1 MKILSVSE
9 LTKYI
14 KDKFEKDFFL
24 SNLWVK
30 GEISNL
36 KLHSSGH
43 IYLTL
48 KDKDSSLKI
57 VMFRSRA
64 RRLLF
69 RPENGMSVIIQGYLS
84 IYERDGTY
92 QLYAEAMEPDG
103 IGALYIALEQ
113 LKQKLAAQGLF
124 DKTRKKDI
132 PRVPNVIGIVT
143 SPTGAAIQDMLNI
156 IRRRWPQVQIIVA
169 PVLVQGEGAPASIS
183 GGIGQ
188 MNRLGAVDVLIVG
201 RGGGSLEELWA
212 FNTEVV
218 AMAIANSKI
227 PVISAVGHETD
238 FTVADMVADLRA
250 PTPSAAAEL
259 VVPDCNEVG
268 RYLDTLEK
276 RLVNGMGNYLER
288 ARQKVK
294 GYLSTPSL
302 QRPFLITGNRQQTL
316 DMLINNLH
324 RNGQLCLAEKT
335 TNLVNLAG
343 KLNVLSPLA
352 TLARGYGICTTN
364 KGEIITNA
372 DNVEIGQSVEVIL
385 HKGNIL
391 CQVEEKR
398 VRELD

>member
-14 KDKFEKDFFL
+14 KDKFENDFFL

-43 IYLTL
+43 AYLTL
-48 KDKDSSLKI
+48 KDKDCSIKI

-69 RPENGMSVIIQGYLS
+69 RPENGMSVIIQGYIS

-92 QLYAEAMEPDG
+92 QLYAESMEPDG
-103 IGALYIALEQ
+103 VGALYIALEQ

-124 DKTRKKDI
+124 DQERKKPMPRI
-132 PRVPNVIGIVT
+132 PKVIGIVT
-143 SPTGAAIQDMLNI
+143 SPTGAALQDMLNI
-156 IRRRWPQVQIIVA
+156 MRRRWPKVQIILA

-183 GGIGQ
+183 RAIGQ
-188 MNRLGAVDVLIVG
+188 MNSLETVEVLIVG

-212 FNTEVV
+212 FNTEAV
-218 AMAIANSKI
+218 AMAIAKSKI

-259 VVPDCNEVG
+259 VVPDCQEMV
-268 RYLDTLEK
+268 RYLGTLDK
-276 RLVNGMGNYLER
+276 RLAKGMANYLDKSKQR
-288 ARQKVK
+288 VK
-294 GYLSTPSL
+294 HCLAAPSL
-302 QRPFLITGNRQQTL
+302 QRPYLITGSRQQTL
-316 DMLINNLH
+316 DILTNNLQ
-324 RNGQLCLAEKT
+324 RNGNLCLTERT
-335 TNLVNLAG
+335 SRLVNLAG

-352 TLARGYGICTTN
+352 TLARGYSICSTSN
-364 KGEIITNA
+364 GEIISDA
-372 DNVEIGQSVEVIL
+372 AKVEVGQGVAVVL
-385 HKGNIL
+385 QKGKIL
-391 CQVEEKR
+391 CQVEEKQIR
-398 VRELD
+398 

>member
-14 KDKFEKDFFL
+14 KDKFENDFFL

-43 IYLTL
+43 AYLTL
-48 KDKDSSLKI
+48 KDKDCSIKI

-69 RPENGMSVIIQGYLS
+69 RPENGMSVIIQGYIS

-92 QLYAEAMEPDG
+92 QLYAESMEPDG
-103 IGALYIALEQ
+103 VGALYIALEQ

-124 DKTRKKDI
+124 DKERKKPI
-132 PRVPNVIGIVT
+132 PRIPKVIGIVT
-143 SPTGAAIQDMLNI
+143 SPTGAALQDMLNI
-156 IRRRWPQVQIIVA
+156 MRRRWPKVQILLA

-183 GGIGQ
+183 RGIEQ
-188 MNRLGAVDVLIVG
+188 MNGLGTVDVLIVG

-212 FNTEVV
+212 FNTEAV
-218 AMAIANSKI
+218 AMAIAKSKI

-259 VVPDCNEVG
+259 VVPDCQEMG
-268 RYLDTLEK
+268 RYLGTLEK
-276 RLVNGMGNYLER
+276 RLVKGMANYLDKSKQR
-288 ARQKVK
+288 VK
-294 GYLSTPSL
+294 HCLAAPSL
-302 QRPFLITGNRQQTL
+302 QRPYLITGSRQQTL
-316 DMLINNLH
+316 DLLTNNLQ
-324 RNGQLCLAEKT
+324 RNGKICLAERT
-335 TNLVNLAG
+335 SQLANLAG

-352 TLARGYGICTTN
+352 TLARGYSICSTSNGDILSDAT
-364 KGEIITNA
+364 K
-372 DNVEIGQSVEVIL
+372 VEVGQGVEVVL
-385 HKGNIL
+385 RKGKIS
-391 CQVEEKR
+391 CQVKEKQI
-398 VRELD
+398 

>member
-1 MKILSVSE
+1 MKILSVSD

-14 KDKFEKDFFL
+14 KRKLESDSFL
-24 SNLWVK
+24 ANIWVK

-48 KDKDSSLKI
+48 KDKECCLKV

-64 RRLLF
+64 RGLVF

-84 IYERDGTY
+84 VYERDGSY

-103 IGALYIALEQ
+103 VGALYIALEQ
-113 LKQKLAAQGLF
+113 LKQKLSAQGYF
-124 DKTRKKDI
+124 DKERKRPI
-132 PRVPNVIGIVT
+132 PRVPKVIGIVT

-156 IRRRWPQVQIIVA
+156 IGRRWPNVHIIVA
-169 PVLVQGEGAPASIS
+169 PVLVQGEGAANSIS
-183 GGIGQ
+183 RGIIQ
-188 MNRLGAVDVLIVG
+188 MNHLGTVDVIIVG

-212 FNTEVV
+212 FNTEAV
-218 AMAIANSKI
+218 AMAIVQSKI

-259 VVPDCNEVG
+259 VVPDGKEMS
-268 RYLDTLEK
+268 RYLETLEK
-276 RLVNGMGNYLER
+276 RLAKGMGGYLER
-288 ARQKVK
+288 AQQRVVK
-294 GYLSTPSL
+294 CLAIPSM

-316 DMLINNLH
+316 DTLTSNLY
-324 RNGQLCLAEKT
+324 RAGKLCIADRTTQLA
-335 TNLVNLAG
+335 NLAG

-352 TLARGYGICTTN
+352 TLSRGYGICTTTG
-364 KGEIITNA
+364 GEIVSDTKGVA
-372 DNVEIGQSVEVIL
+372 VGQTVQVVL
-385 HKGNIL
+385 HKGKLL
-391 CQVEEKR
+391 CQVEEKT
-398 VRELD
+398 E